1 MLKLK
6 NRAFKKIFV
15 NVPNHLGA
23 LIMVVLENQ
32 EVVYFD
38 ASGSAEDSLTIS
50 EVTGENWPRDI
61 KYAIGGVLA
70 DFLIIV
76 GGIYTVSEMKY

>member
-1 MLKLK
+1 MLSLCVHPK
-6 NRAFKKIFV
+6 NFIILCPSYTV
-15 NVPNHLGA
+15 IICLGP

-32 EVVYFD
+32 EVVHFD
-38 ASGSAEDSLTIS
+38 ASGENLTIS
-50 EVTGENWPRDI
+50 EVTGGNWPSDI

-76 GGIYTVSEMKY
+76 GGVYTVSEMK

>member
-1 MLKLK
+1 
-6 NRAFKKIFV
+6 
-15 NVPNHLGA
+15 
-23 LIMVVLENQ
+23 MVVLENQ
-32 EVVYFD
+32 EVIHFD
-38 ASGSAEDSLTIS
+38 ASGENLTIS

-76 GGIYTVSEMKY
+76 GGIYTVSEMK

>member
-1 MLKLK
+1 MSILHCD
-6 NRAFKKIFV
+6 IIC
-15 NVPNHLGA
+15 LGP

-32 EVVYFD
+32 EVVHFD
-38 ASGSAEDSLTIS
+38 ASGVNLTIS
-50 EVTGENWPRDI
+50 EVTGGNWPSDI

-76 GGIYTVSEMKY
+76 GGVYTVSEMK